1 MSFSKQPLVQMPQV
15 KSPEIRSKTVELDY
29 CQARLSDARVGDG
42 YRLSLS
48 RRRSIEYGA
57 EVWLPVYDWQCL
69 SYDLPVDGLS
79 QWGVHQALEAMQ
91 AEAARR
97 YQAEKQ
103 RRASRQHERMV
114 AHREH
119 DDPAEELEIETEHY
133 DGAAHSRIVS

>member
-1 MSFSKQPLVQMPQV
+1 MPAV

-29 CQARLSDARVGDG
+29 CKARLSDARVGEG

-57 EVWLPVYDWQCL
+57 DVWLPTYNWQCL
-69 SYDLPVDGLS
+69 SYDLPHDGLS
-79 QWGVHQALEAMQ
+79 QWEVHQALEAMQ
-91 AEAARR
+91 AEAARK

-103 RRASRQHERMV
+103 RRASRKHERMI

-119 DDPAEELEIETEHY
+119 TEPQHEVVTEHY
-133 DGAAHSRIVS
+133 NGIAHSRIVS

>member
-1 MSFSKQPLVQMPQV
+1 MPAV

-29 CQARLSDARVGDG
+29 CKARLSDARVGEG

-48 RRRSIEYGA
+48 RRRSVAYGSD
-57 EVWLPVYDWQCL
+57 VWLPTYNWQCL
-69 SYDLPVDGLS
+69 DFDLPRDGLS
-79 QWGVHQALEAMQ
+79 QWEVHQALEAMQ

-103 RRASRQHERMV
+103 RRASRKHERMV

-119 DDPAEELEIETEHY
+119 DDPAEDLEIETEHY
-133 DGAAHSRIVS
+133 DGTAHSRIVS

>member
-1 MSFSKQPLVQMPQV
+1 MPQV
-15 KSPEIRSKTVELDY
+15 KPEHRPGAKIRSETVKLKH
-29 CQARLSDARVGDG
+29 CQARLSDAHVGDG

-57 EVWLPVYDWQCL
+57 DVWLPTYNWQCL
-69 SYDLPVDGLS
+69 SYDLPRDGLS
-79 QWGVHQALEAMQ
+79 QWEVHQALEAMQ

-103 RRASRQHERMV
+103 RRACRRRENML

-119 DDPAEELEIETEHY
+119 EDPAATATVETEHY
-133 DGAAHSRIVS
+133 DGAAHSRIID

>member
-1 MSFSKQPLVQMPQV
+1 MPQV
-15 KSPEIRSKTVELDY
+15 KPEHRPGTEIRSETVKLKH
-29 CQARLSDARVGDG
+29 CQVRLSDARVGNG

-57 EVWLPVYDWQCL
+57 DVWLPTYNWQCL

-79 QWGVHQALEAMQ
+79 QWEVHQALEAMQ

-97 YQAEKQ
+97 YQAERQ
-103 RRASRQHERMV
+103 RRASRKHKRMI

-119 DDPAEELEIETEHY
+119 EEPEHEVETEHLS
-133 DGAAHSRIVS
+133 DRTLCRIK